1 MKYGKNTSNIEMVRK
16 MQKGERP
23 ITTVGYAGEKNK
35 FVIRKVGDKWTDL
48 SGKEWAQTDS
58 GPQTVNRVMDIVR
71 AETNYKCSSCK
82 SEIRWG
88 TKQDEKIHSR
98 TGMCL
103 ACLTDY
109 ETDLKL
115 RNVYE
120 EYEKNKLLTN
130 QLSYLQDMK
139 QKLGEAREYASKN
152 VFTYV
157 NSNGMVEEWSN
168 NSRTE
173 LLNNLD
179 SDYKICLKAIKDTE
193 KEIKKLTKVIK
204 DSEGKK

>member
-1 MKYGKNTSNIEMVRK
+1 
-16 MQKGERP
+16 
-23 ITTVGYAGEKNK
+23 
-35 FVIRKVGDKWTDL
+35 
-48 SGKEWAQTDS
+48 
-58 GPQTVNRVMDIVR
+58 
-71 AETNYKCSSCK
+71 
-82 SEIRWG
+82 
-88 TKQDEKIHSR
+88 
-98 TGMCL
+98 
-103 ACLTDY
+103 
-109 ETDLKL
+109 
-115 RNVYE
+115 
-120 EYEKNKLLTN
+120 
-130 QLSYLQDMK
+130 MK